1 MQAIS
6 LKSIYFSLLLALLCM
21 LLPWA
26 GYGLMLRP
34 DFLLLVSIY
43 WTLRA
48 PRIFNIGAA
57 WGVGLVVDL
66 ATGGLFG
73 QHALAY
79 ALTAFVAVSY
89 QRRLALFNPW
99 QQTGYVFVLLLF
111 AQIILL
117 ILKLFAGEE
126 SPGWSYFLSSI
137 SSIVLWQLVIF
148 SNIGSDSQPHK
159 N

>member
-34 DFLLLVSIY
+34 DFMLLVILY

-48 PRIFNIGAA
+48 PRICNIGTA
-57 WGVGLVVDL
+57 WFAGLTVDL

-73 QHALAY
+73 QYALAY
-79 ALTAFVAVSY
+79 ALASFIAVSY

-99 QQTGYVFVLLLF
+99 QQAGYVFVLLLF
-111 AQIILL
+111 AQIVLL

-126 SPGWSYFLSSI
+126 SPGWSFFLPSI
-137 SSIVLWQLVIF
+137 SGIVLWQLVVF
-148 SNIGSDSQPHK
+148 SSIGSDSQPHK